1 MTAEQVMEGDWHWLK
16 TPIRLQWW
24 NPLSGTIEKKNGPDT
39 TWVKIVGLPLH
50 LWTHKVF
57 KSIGDHCRGWVETEE
72 ETSIRNHLKWARLR
86 IRGDGSNIPREIKI
100 ENGGLVFTMQIWVET
115 PVKVEAGE
123 DKQNRSFIQ
132 QILGDN
138 PMGKRSDEADEA
150 TDIVQR
156 DRARVESNPRP
167 CAIVGTSGVQQLLS
181 LTNKAQIQSVE
192 REILGPKESLGHN
205 PTEVNLTPLI
215 LKGKSREAHEDSL
228 SGLKNIKELASQ
240 FLEAFRAWEFSPNLN
255 VRENMASQV
264 TPEENSL
271 MQVKERIES
280 NINNDM
286 SRRAENE
293 YISMDQTPP
302 ETRETDLQI
311 QQILDAEPVAMQNLA
326 ESETTETEAPSWVNS
341 HILEL
346 SNTYGVAFEGFEK
359 ETLALL
365 MRIDER
371 KSMLDNKGKEITTT
385 TPKSRGIGKN
395 KLKNL

>member
-1 MTAEQVMEGDWHWLK
+1 MTRFISTHRMKNVIEEYRLTDSNTPYAEMVRSFKWANRDGKDSKVDL
-16 TPIRLQWW
+16 TV
-24 NPLSGTIEKKNGPDT
+24 KNGG
-39 TWVKIVGLPLH
+39 VI
-50 LWTHKVF
+50 
-57 KSIGDHCRGWVETEE
+57 SIKDSLIT
-72 ETSIRNHLKWARLR
+72 
-86 IRGDGSNIPREIKI
+86 
-100 ENGGLVFTMQIWVET
+100 
-115 PVKVEAGE
+115 
-123 DKQNRSFIQ
+123 QNEV
-132 QILGDN
+132 L
-138 PMGKRSDEADEA
+138 KRSLMGEFNASVVLSE
-150 TDIVQR
+150 VR
-156 DRARVESNPRP
+156 RPRVESNPRS
-167 CAIVGTSGVQQLLS
+167 CAIAGTSGVQQLLS
-181 LTNKAQIQSVE
+181 LTNKAHIQSVE

-205 PTEVNLTPLI
+205 PTEVNLPPLI
-215 LKGKSREAHEDSL
+215 LKGKSCEAHEDSL

-240 FLEAFRAWEFSPNLN
+240 FLEAFRAWEFSSDLN

-280 NINNDM
+280 SINNDM

-293 YISMDQTPP
+293 YISIDQTPP

-311 QQILDAEPVAMQNLA
+311 QQILDAEPVAMQNLV

-395 KLKNL
+395 ELKNLQSSLNKEFLMNFKLCSRPNTIANKEEIKKIFPTNASAYNEWNLSVQLQFLQQRVNDV